1 MQKHM
6 VRVLGLSIASIFLFL
21 LPEARARHMSNLDRN
36 RAETMLKEISHDVQK
51 HYYDP
56 KIHGVNW
63 KATVAKTRQEIEQS
77 NSMNMAL
84 AHIAQALVSLN
95 DSHTFLVPPPRP
107 FIIHYG
113 FQYQMIGNHCYIM
126 RVRPAS
132 DAEAKGL
139 KPGDELLALD
149 GFPPSRA
156 NLWKMRYRFNLL
168 RPELR
173 LRLTLRDPRGSQRQ
187 VEVKAKVR
195 ELQRLR
201 DITGE
206 GIWDLFREIQSEEHE
221 KRIRRKELGEKVTIL
236 KIPDFF
242 FDYSRT
248 HHMITEARKSSGLIV
263 DLRGDPGGSI
273 ESLRFLLGGLFNK
286 KIKIADRQGR
296 KKLKPEF
303 SKPVVSHAYGGKLVV
318 LVDSE
323 SASAAELF
331 ARVVQLQKRGVVIG
345 DRTSGSVMEAKQYS
359 YHLGVE
365 TIIPFGASITYA
377 NLIMGDG
384 KSLEHT
390 GVTPDKVMLP
400 TAADLAAGRD
410 PVLARAAEM
419 LGVRLTPEEAGKLFP
434 YEWPK
439 E

>member
-1 MQKHM
+1 MRKHM
-6 VRVLGLSIASIFLFL
+6 VRVLGLSIVSIFLFL
-21 LPEARARHMSNLDRN
+21 LPEARALHMSNLDRS
-36 RAETMLKEISHDVQK
+36 RAETMLKEISRTIQE

-63 KATVAKTRQEIEQS
+63 NATVAKVSQEIEHS
-77 NSMNMAL
+77 NSMNMAM
-84 AHIAQALVSLN
+84 ADIAQALVSLN

-107 FIIHYG
+107 YILHYG
-113 FQYQMIGNHCYIM
+113 FQYQMIGDHCYIM

-149 GFPPSRA
+149 GFPPNRA

-173 LRLTLRDPRGSQRQ
+173 LRLTLRDPQGNQRQ
-187 VEVKAKVR
+187 VEVEAKVR
-195 ELQRLR
+195 KLQQVR

-206 GIWDLFREIQSEEHE
+206 GIWNWVREVQSKEHE
-221 KRIRRKELGEKVTIL
+221 QRVRQKELGKQVTIL
-236 KIPDFF
+236 KIPAFL
-242 FDYSRT
+242 FDTSKT
-248 HHMITEARKSSGLIV
+248 HHMITEARQRPGLIV
-263 DLRGDPGGSI
+263 DLRGDGGGAV
-273 ESLRFLLGGLFNK
+273 ESLRDLLGGMFDK

-303 SKPVVSHAYGGKLVV
+303 SKSVVSHAYGGKLVV
-318 LVDSE
+318 LVDSK

-331 ARVVQLQKRGVVIG
+331 ARVVQLQKRGVVMG

-359 YHLGVE
+359 YHLGLN

-384 KSLEHT
+384 RSLEHT

-400 TAADLAAGRD
+400 SAADLAAGRD
-410 PVLARAAEM
+410 PVLARAAGM
-419 LGVRLTPEEAGKLFP
+419 LGAKLTPEEAGKLFP